1 MHRQDDHS
9 QIRFD
14 LGGGQAAKTPRT
26 DAGTNTAPPASG
38 GPATAGAVLRRI
50 RNESRDESEKG
61 RWFEQLFMR
70 LALQEPEFE
79 IADIRRWPDWPD
91 RERLTGRD
99 GRDIGIDL
107 VAKRC
112 DGGLVAVQC
121 KCYDDGHVLGKRDI
135 DSFLA
140 ESQRGND
147 RGPVFA
153 HRWIVST
160 CRWGRN
166 AQEAI
171 ESLHPGVSHIDFR
184 AYLDRPILEED
195 AARPVRPLL
204 PRQAEALNDV
214 VFGLGNHDRG
224 RLVMACGTGKTFTS
238 LRIAERI
245 VPEGGRILFAA
256 PTIALVSQARREWL
270 RHTTRP
276 LDSLVVCSDQS
287 AGGRGE
293 DIRRSEL
300 ECPVSTDPARI
311 ADFLAHGPNTRA
323 VFATYH
329 SLGRVTEAQAAHGAP
344 AFDLAVADE
353 AHRTTGVDRSSL
365 NGVKIDFQEFHDPTR
380 LHAAK
385 RLYMTATPRIY
396 AERSKKT
403 LKTRGIDVIDMT
415 DTRVYG
421 PELHRL
427 SFRDAVK
434 QDMLSDYRVIVL
446 GVRSG
451 AVTKALREHLENLDE
466 AGGWKKPPK
475 LDDMTRVLGVSLAVN
490 GLTEAD
496 ENEDAPGRLPRTI
509 AFANTIA
516 RSKWYS
522 KALEDSKVL
531 SITTRRLE
539 GDQQAM
545 KLKAK
550 HLDASSTAA
559 DRNVELRELAA
570 AGETRGECGVIS
582 NCRLFSE
589 GVDVPNLT
597 SVAFLDARD
606 SQVDVVQAVGR
617 VMRKVPGKK
626 YGYIIVPVVVPPGR
640 DVVDALE
647 TGSDGY
653 RTVGRV
659 LRALQA
665 HDGRLTE
672 DFESFIRVFDGRKPA
687 TPLPDG
693 GGKDDGLQGTLDF
706 ERVKG
711 DGIYARVAAASGLG
725 RAGQLEAEEIAGV
738 VKRVGTLLE
747 EEHLEKPIANALD
760 LVPEDAGGAKGV
772 CRIGTLILANACLLE
787 RRLRDVPEVRLML
800 GPDRVGGAG
809 SPTSELKETWR
820 RILDRDYAPV
830 FRPALA
836 VLKAIGDG
844 TAAEAAVS
852 ELHEAAGRLAQSL
865 GTLGYDYAGPLYHRI
880 LGTAK
885 SDGAFYTNNLSAV
898 MLARLALTD
907 DFTDWSDLDAVRGLR
922 IMDPACGTGTLLM
935 AALQAVKAQAA
946 RAGAAAH
953 DDPDLHRDIVEN
965 VLCGLDINAHAVQL
979 AACNLTLGAP
989 TVDYRRMNL
998 GTMRH
1003 GPQPDGGVH
1012 AGSLELL
1019 TAADDP
1025 DSLHGL
1031 LNPGRSMDELDA
1043 EHVES
1048 DERIEF
1054 QPKDLDLVIMN
1065 PPFTDNQKRARKF
1078 GPETTKRMQAREAAI
1093 QAETSRR
1100 DPAAGG
1106 LITANSISTFF
1117 TPLADHALD
1126 REAGVLAKVLPV
1138 TACTSA
1144 GGLAERRFLAER
1156 FHIERIVTSHDPKR
1170 PNFSENTG
1178 IHEAL
1183 LIARRRGSGSEKPTE
1198 FVSLARMPGTNAEP
1212 RAAIAETLEAV
1223 DAILSRRHDEC
1234 GSVCRWP
1241 ADRVRAGDWTPAQW
1255 YDGTLAET
1263 AREIEANARLE
1274 PVGQRFKVGPVG
1286 QGVLGTYDIAD
1297 DATPGAVP
1305 GFNSV
1310 SSKLRRTLQGEPD
1323 VMYAPK
1329 PGKAGLAAKYAV
1341 QRSHMLVAM
1350 KMNMMSGR
1358 LSGLWTET
1366 PSFGW
1371 WVPVSVGDDDTA
1383 KALAAWW
1390 NSTPVRLML
1399 LNRRART
1406 LTYPMW
1412 QVAHLREIR
1421 IPKPENPGWTDLRAA
1436 FEQVKSVELLPMGRA
1451 EECPARR
1458 VVDWAAA
1465 KVLNVSEDVIAD
1477 WRGRLA
1483 GEPTVS
1489 NKYGLTA
1496 RQSRRAA

>member
-1 MHRQDDHS
+1 MNGEQRQLS
-9 QIRFD
+9 FAP
-14 LGGGQAAKTPRT
+14 GGRQTVGDILA
-26 DAGTNTAPPASG
+26 
-38 GPATAGAVLRRI
+38 RI
-50 RNESRDESEKG
+50 RRESRDESEKG
-61 RWFEQLFMR
+61 LWFEQLFMR
-70 LALQEPEFE
+70 LARQEPEFE
-79 IADIRRWPDWPD
+79 ISEIHRWPDWPY
-91 RERLTGRD
+91 RQRLTGLD

-107 VAKRC
+107 VARRA
-112 DGGLVAVQC
+112 DGDLIAVQC
-121 KCYDDGHVLGKRDI
+121 KCYDEGHSIGKRDI
-135 DSFLA
+135 DSFLGA
-140 ESQRGND
+140 SQLAQDGR
-147 RGPVFA
+147 PVFA
-153 HRWIVST
+153 HRWVVAT
-160 CRWGRN
+160 CRWGPT
-166 AQEAI
+166 AQREVDR
-171 ESLHPGVSHIDFR
+171 LQPGVSQIDFR
-184 AYLDRPILEED
+184 EYRYRIVEEED
-195 AARPVRPLL
+195 AARPERPLL
-204 PRQAEALNDV
+204 PRQQEAVDDV
-214 VFGLGNHDRG
+214 VAGLANHDRG

-245 VPEGGRILFAA
+245 VPESGRILFAA

-311 ADFLAHGPNTRA
+311 AGFLEAPGNTRA

-329 SLGRVTEAQAAHGAP
+329 SLRRVTEAQTAHRSP
-344 AFDLAVADE
+344 AFDLAIADE

-365 NGVKIDFQEFHDPTR
+365 NGVKVDFQEFHDEAR

-396 AERSKKT
+396 AERSRKI
-403 LKTRGIDVIDMT
+403 LETRGIAVIDMT
-415 DTRVYG
+415 DARVYG

-427 SFRDAVK
+427 SFRDAVR

-446 GVRSG
+446 GVRPG
-451 AVTKALREHLENLDE
+451 TVTKALREHLERLEE
-466 AGGWKKPPK
+466 AGGWKNPPK

-490 GLTEAD
+490 GLTEAGETD
-496 ENEDAPGRLPRTI
+496 DAPGKLPRTI

-516 RSKWYS
+516 RSKWYAA
-522 KALEDSKVL
+522 ALMDPRVL
-531 SITTRRLE
+531 NITTRRLE
-539 GDQQAM
+539 GDQRAM
-545 KLKAK
+545 KLNAV
-550 HLDASSTAA
+550 HLDNSSTAS
-559 DRNVELRELAA
+559 DRNAELRKLAA
-570 AGETRGECGVIS
+570 AGETDGESRVIS

-647 TGSDGY
+647 NGSDGY

-665 HDGRLTE
+665 HDGRLAE
-672 DFESFIRVFDGRKPA
+672 DLESFIRVFDGKNAAGP
-687 TPLPDG
+687 PPNG
-693 GGKDDGLQGTLDF
+693 GENGRGLQQTLDF
-706 ERVKG
+706 ERVNG
-711 DGIYARVAAASGLG
+711 DGIYARVAAASCLG

-747 EEHLEKPIANALD
+747 EEHLEQPIADALD
-760 LVPEDAGGAKGV
+760 LVTEDAGGAKGV
-772 CRIGTLILANACLLE
+772 CRIGTLILANACLLQ
-787 RRLRDVPEVRLML
+787 RRLRDVPELRLLL
-800 GPDRVGGAG
+800 GPDRIGAAE
-809 SPTSELKETWR
+809 SPRNELEQTWR
-820 RILDRDYAPV
+820 RILKHDYSPV

-844 TAAEAAVS
+844 AAAEAAVS

-898 MLARLALTD
+898 MLARLALTH
-907 DFTDWSDLDAVRGLR
+907 DFTDWSDLNAVRGLR

-935 AALQAVKAQAA
+935 AALQAVKDQTA
-946 RAGAAAH
+946 RVGAASR
-953 DDPDLHRDIVEN
+953 DDPELHRDIVEN

-998 GTMRH
+998 GTMPH
-1003 GPQPDGGVH
+1003 GPQADGEVR

-1031 LNPGRSMDELDA
+1031 LNPGRWSMDELEA
-1043 EHVES
+1043 EHVDA

-1054 QPKDLDLVIMN
+1054 QPKELDLVIMN

-1078 GPETTKRMQAREAAI
+1078 GAETTKRMQAREAAI
-1093 QAETSRR
+1093 QAEASKR
-1100 DPAAGG
+1100 DQAAGTV
-1106 LITANSISTFF
+1106 ITVNSVRTFF
-1117 TPLADHALD
+1117 SPLAEQALD
-1126 REAGVLAKVLPV
+1126 RERGVYASIIPV

-1144 GGLAERRFLAER
+1144 SGLAERRFLAER

-1183 LIARRRGSGSEKPTE
+1183 LIARRKGAGSDEPTE
-1198 FVSLARMPGTNAEP
+1198 FVSLARMPGVNAEP
-1212 RAAIAETLEAV
+1212 RTAIAETLKAV
-1223 DAILSRRHDEC
+1223 DAILAGRHDEW
-1234 GSVCRWP
+1234 GGVCQWP
-1241 ADRVRAGDWTPAQW
+1241 ADRVKAGDWTPAQW
-1255 YDGTLAET
+1255 YDGALAEI
-1263 AREIEANARLE
+1263 AREIERNPGLE
-1274 PVGQRFKVGPVG
+1274 PIGQRFRVEPDGRGVQGSYIVGEP
-1286 QGVLGTYDIAD
+1286 GT
-1297 DATPGAVP
+1297 PEGVP
-1305 GFNSV
+1305 GFHSV
-1310 SSKLRRTLQGEPD
+1310 SSKLRRTIEGEPD
-1323 VMYAPK
+1323 VVYVPRA
-1329 PGKAGLAAKYAV
+1329 GKAQTAAKYAA
-1341 QRSHMLVAM
+1341 QRSRMLVTM
-1350 KMNMMSGR
+1350 KMDTISGR
-1358 LSGLWTET
+1358 LSGLWSESA
-1366 PSFGW
+1366 SFGW
-1371 WVPVSVGDDDTA
+1371 WVPVSVTDEDTG

-1399 LNRRART
+1399 LNRRARK

-1412 QVAHLREIR
+1412 QVAHLRQIR
-1421 IPKPENPGWTDLRAA
+1421 IPKSENPAWTLLRDA
-1436 FEQVKSVELLPMGRA
+1436 FKHVKNVELLPMGQG
-1451 EECPARR
+1451 EECQARR
-1458 VVDWAAA
+1458 VIDEAAA
-1465 KVLNVSEDVIAD
+1465 AALGMSAETIAD
-1477 WRGRLA
+1477 WRQRLA
-1483 GEPTVS
+1483 VEPTVT
-1489 NKYGLTA
+1489 NRYAPIA
-1496 RQSRRAA
+1496 RRSRRAA

>member
-1 MHRQDDHS
+1 MHRPDDHS
-9 QIRFD
+9 QIKFD
-14 LGGGQAAKTPRT
+14 LGGGQAAKPTRT
-26 DAGTNTAPPASG
+26 DGATSTPPPAG

-50 RNESRDESEKG
+50 RCESRDESEKG
-61 RWFEQLFMR
+61 RWFEQLVMR

-79 IADIRRWPDWPD
+79 IDEIHRWPDWPD

-107 VAKRC
+107 VAKRR

-121 KCYDDGHVLGKRDI
+121 KCYDDGHILRKRDI

-147 RGPVFA
+147 QGPVFV

-160 CRWGRN
+160 CRWGPN

-184 AYLDRPILEED
+184 AYLDQMIQEED

-204 PRQAEALNDV
+204 PRQADAVDDV

-276 LDSLVVCSDQS
+276 LDSLVVCSDRS

-311 ADFLAHGPNTRA
+311 AEFLEYAGDTRA

-329 SLGRVTEAQAAHGAP
+329 SLRRVTEAKARHAAP

-365 NGVKIDFQEFHDPTR
+365 NDVKVDFQEFHDDAR
-380 LHAAK
+380 LRAAK

-396 AERSKKT
+396 AERSKKS
-403 LKTRGIDVIDMT
+403 LKSRGIDVIDMT

-451 AVTKALREHLENLDE
+451 AVTKALREHLEKLDE

-496 ENEDAPGRLPRTI
+496 ETEEAPGRLPRTI

-516 RSKWYS
+516 RSKWYAA
-522 KALEDSKVL
+522 ALMDSDVRR
-531 SITTRRLE
+531 ITTRRLE
-539 GDQQAM
+539 GDQRAM
-545 KLKAK
+545 KLEAV
-550 HLDASSTAA
+550 HLDASSTAG
-559 DRNVELRELAA
+559 DRNIELRELAA
-570 AGETRGECGVIS
+570 AGETRGECRVIS

-617 VMRKVPGKK
+617 VMRKAQGKK
-626 YGYIIVPVVVPPGR
+626 YGYIIVPVVVAPGKN
-640 DVVDALE
+640 VVDALE
-647 TGSDGY
+647 NGSDGY

-672 DFESFIRVFDGRKPA
+672 DFESFIRVFDGKKRADP
-687 TPLPDG
+687 PPDDN
-693 GGKDDGLQGTLDF
+693 KKKHKLQQTLDF
-706 ERVKG
+706 ERVKD

-747 EEHLEKPIANALD
+747 EKHLEQPIADALD

-800 GPDRVGGAG
+800 GPDRVGGAA
-809 SPTSELKETWR
+809 SPRYELKETWR

-836 VLKAIGDG
+836 VLKEIGDG
-844 TAAEAAVS
+844 AAAEAAVS

-946 RAGAAAH
+946 RAGAAAQ

-1003 GPQPDGGVH
+1003 GPQTDGGVR

-1025 DSLHGL
+1025 DSLHAL
-1031 LNPGRSMDELDA
+1031 LNPSRSLEELDA
-1043 EHVES
+1043 EHVDA

-1093 QAETSRR
+1093 QGETSSR
-1100 DPAAGG
+1100 DPSAGSV
-1106 LITANSISTFF
+1106 ITANSVQTFF
-1117 TPLADHALD
+1117 APLADQLLRND
-1126 REAGVLAKVLPV
+1126 RGVLATIMPV
-1138 TACTSA
+1138 TVCTGA
-1144 GGLAERRFLAER
+1144 AAENQRRFLAER

-1183 LIARRRGSGSEKPTE
+1183 LIARRMDAGSEKPTE
-1198 FVSLARMPGTNAEP
+1198 FVSLARMPGANAEP

-1223 DAILSRRHDEC
+1223 DAILSGRHDEW
-1234 GSVCRWP
+1234 GSVCEWP
-1241 ADRVRAGDWTPAQW
+1241 ADRIRGGDWTPAQW

-1263 AREIEANARLE
+1263 AREIERNTELE
-1274 PVGQRFKVGPVG
+1274 PIGQRFAVGPEG
-1286 QGVLGTYDIAD
+1286 RGIQGAYDRVD
-1297 DATPGAVP
+1297 NDRPGAVP
-1305 GFNSV
+1305 GFHSV
-1310 SSKLRRTLQGEPD
+1310 SSKLQRTLQGEPD

-1329 PGKAGLAAKYAV
+1329 AGKAGLAAKYAA
-1341 QRSHMLVAM
+1341 QRSRMLVAM
-1350 KMNMMSGR
+1350 KMDTISGR

-1371 WVPVSVGDDDTA
+1371 WVPVAVEDDDTG

-1390 NSTPVRLML
+1390 NSTPARLML
-1399 LNRRART
+1399 LNRRARK

-1421 IPKPENPGWTDLRAA
+1421 IPKPDNPAWPYLLDA
-1436 FEQVKSVELLPMGRA
+1436 FEQMKNVELLPMGRA
-1451 EECPARR
+1451 EECPARQVIDR
-1458 VVDWAAA
+1458 AAA
-1465 KVLNVSEDVIAD
+1465 KALDVAEDVIAD
-1477 WRGRLA
+1477 WRRHLA
-1483 GEPTVS
+1483 REPTMN
-1489 NKYGLTA
+1489 NKYAWTT
-1496 RQSRRAA
+1496 RRSRRAA